1 MGRVVLFS
9 SVLALG
15 ASLAGCTGI
24 VAGTDTAG
32 QPSGN
37 NHGTSGGS
45 STGGGSTLPGGG
57 GSTLPGGGSAALVPG
72 LDLMHL
78 LNTAEYNATV
88 QDVLGTTLQP
98 ADGTWRVGESG
109 GFDNIASALTI
120 DDDQYELYVDAGK
133 AIAEDVFA
141 APALEA
147 KVLTC
152 TKADDMTCVSSIIN
166 QTGLRVFR
174 RPLLADE
181 VTTYGKVYT
190 AERAQ
195 GEDHAS
201 AIKDVLWGMLSS
213 AQFLYRM
220 EFDNGVA
227 TKLLI
232 SGYELASRLSYF
244 LWSSAPDDTLL
255 AAATQLT
262 TDATLSSAVDRL
274 LSDPRSDRFVANFAG
289 QWLGGR
295 TTSTHGAD
303 ATLYPMWTPDVATA
317 AAQEM
322 NQYFGEFLRKN
333 LQWTDFLTAD
343 INFVNQPLAAL
354 YGIPNVTGTALTRTV
369 YPSDNRAGFVGLVGF
384 LAGSSVAARSSPTL
398 RGKWLLINLMCVIPG
413 SPPPGVPR
421 LEDGGK
427 HPEAGNVRD
436 ALAAH
441 RAAPACAGC
450 HNFLDPMGLALE
462 QYDGIGRLRTTYP
475 DGSAIDPS
483 TELPPSAVFSTDT
496 KFSGLSGTENVVA
509 TDPRFKTC
517 VSEKL
522 YNYGL
527 GRDLSTEDIVNADAI
542 SKQWQA
548 AGDLSLSKLIHGLTL
563 ANSFRSR
570 TPAL

>member
-1 MGRVVLFS
+1 MSS

-15 ASLAGCTGI
+15 MALAGCTGI

-32 QPSGN
+32 KPSGTN
-37 NHGTSGGS
+37 NNPGS
-45 STGGGSTLPGGG
+45 GGG
-57 GSTLPGGGSAALVPG
+57 GSVPGGASGSGSTAPLVPG

-88 QDVLGTTLQP
+88 QDVLGTALHP

-120 DDDQYELYVDAGK
+120 DDDQYGLYVDAGK

-141 APALEA
+141 APALQA

-152 TKADDMTCVSSIIN
+152 TTADDMTCVSSIVN

-181 VTTYGKVYT
+181 VTSYSKVYT

-195 GEDHAS
+195 GENHAS
-201 AIKDVLWGMLSS
+201 AIKDVLWAMLSS
-213 AQFLYRM
+213 AQFLYRI

-227 TKLLI
+227 TKHLI

-262 TDATLSSAVDRL
+262 TDATLSSTVDRL
-274 LSDPRSDRFVANFAG
+274 LSDPKSDRFVTNFAG

-295 TTSTHGAD
+295 TTSTHGSD
-303 ATLYPMWTPDVATA
+303 ATLYPMWTPDVAAA

-322 NQYFGEFLRKN
+322 NSYFGEFLKKN

-369 YPSDNRAGFVGLVGF
+369 YPSDNRSGFVGLVGF

-398 RGKWLLINLMCVIPG
+398 RGKWLLINLMCFIPG

-427 HPEAGNVRD
+427 HPEAGNVKA
-436 ALAAH
+436 ALEAH
-441 RAAPACAGC
+441 RASPACAGC

-462 QYDGIGRLRTTYP
+462 QYDGIGRFRTTYP

-483 TELPPSAVFSTDT
+483 TELTPSVAFTVDT
-496 KFSGLSGTENVVA
+496 KFTGLSGTENVVA
-509 TDPRFKTC
+509 SDPRFKTC

-527 GRDLSTEDIVNADAI
+527 GRDLSTEDVSNADTI

-548 AGDLSLSKLIHGLTL
+548 GGDLSLSKLIHGLVL